1 LNILDPA
8 AVFFNSEEPSKNT
21 MFRLIH
27 FTLMFLLA
35 GWLIP
40 AGAEPIPAGQP
51 FPDLVLEFQQKE
63 SADYLGTP
71 GKSRIRLSSIKAQ
84 GLIVSIYSLYCPP
97 CHREAEHLNNLYR
110 MMLERGI
117 PLKIIGIAAGN
128 SKAEVE
134 TYRVKNNVPFPLF
147 EDPEYEFHDA
157 LGALPVPSF
166 YVVSLQGETPKVA
179 LSNVGE
185 AKDEEAFLK
194 KSLSVLG
201 IKLPDH
207 FGVTPSKP

>member
-1 LNILDPA
+1 
-8 AVFFNSEEPSKNT
+8 

-27 FTLMFLLA
+27 FILIFLLA

-51 FPDLVLEFQQKE
+51 FPDLVLEFQRKG

-71 GKSRIRLSSIKAQ
+71 GKSRIQLSSIKAQ

-97 CHREAEHLNNLYR
+97 CHREAEHLNTLYR
-110 MMLERGI
+110 MMLEQGI

-128 SKAEVE
+128 SEGEVE
-134 TYRVKNNVPFPLF
+134 TYRVKNTVPFPLF
-147 EDPEYEFHDA
+147 EDQEYEFHDA
-157 LGALPVPSF
+157 LGGLPVPSF

-179 LSNVGE
+179 LSHVGE
-185 AKDEEAFLK
+185 VKDVEAFLK
-194 KSLSVLG
+194 KSLTILG
-201 IKLPDH
+201 INLPNH
-207 FGVTPSKP
+207 GETTPSKP